1 MLNEN
6 YCPLIY
12 KGLYIE
18 KLNSSQAKIGACCVN
33 QPKIYETIDFENNHY
48 LKKQRQLNSSG
59 ARNIECNDCWHKE
72 SNSGWSIR
80 NNMSRWFVENELLN
94 NPTMVELVNLDYNT
108 DPVCNAKC
116 IMCGPN
122 YSSLWAAE
130 EGIERS
136 VSDTKKNTF
145 INNIDLSQL
154 RRLYFNGGEPLLTSD
169 HISILKRIPD
179 LSQIEV
185 SYNTNGSQWPTDE
198 TLKLWSQ
205 TKSVFVNFSID
216 GTDQVFEYTRYP
228 LSWETVSK
236 NVEQMLKIL
245 PNVYVGV
252 SYVAGIHNLLD
263 IYETQDWWNQ
273 TTKDSLQA
281 TNFSVHPVHGVLS
294 VEFANTKL
302 KKAFNNYL
310 GIDQSEW
317 AQQLRSLLTTE
328 SFNNLWVDR
337 LNKLD
342 QRRNLNWQHW
352 LKNLAAAS
360 TDH

>member
-1 MLNEN
+1 MLNKN

-18 KLNSSQAKIGACCVN
+18 KLNVAQAKIGACCVN
-33 QPKIYETIDFENNHY
+33 QPKIYEIIDFENNHY
-48 LKKQRQLNSSG
+48 LKKQRQLNSIG
-59 ARNIECNDCWHKE
+59 AHNIECNDCWRKE

-80 NNMSRWFVENELLN
+80 NNMSRWFVENKLLTD
-94 NPTMVELVNLDYNT
+94 PTKIELVSLDYNT

-136 VSDTKKNTF
+136 VSDTKKNKF
-145 INNIDLSQL
+145 INDIDLSQL

-169 HISILKRIPD
+169 HIGILKRIPN
-179 LSQIEV
+179 LNQLEV

-198 TLKLWSQ
+198 TLQLWSQ
-205 TKSVFVNFSID
+205 TKNVLVNFSID
-216 GTDQVFEYTRYP
+216 GVDRVFEYTRYP
-228 LSWETVSK
+228 LNWETVSN
-236 NVEQMLKIL
+236 NVKRMLKIL
-245 PNVYVGV
+245 PNVYVGA
-252 SYVAGIHNLLD
+252 SYVVGIHNLLD

-273 TTKDSLQA
+273 ITKDSSQA

-294 VEFANTKL
+294 IEFADTKL
-302 KKAFNNYL
+302 KKTFNNYI
-310 GIDQSEW
+310 GTDQSEW
-317 AQQLRSLLTTE
+317 AQQLRHMLAVE
-328 SFNNLWVDR
+328 SFNNLWIDR

-342 QRRNLNWQHW
+342 QQRNLNWKHW
-352 LKNLAAAS
+352 LKNLAAAYNR
-360 TDH
+360 H